1 MFDGENFSSKMLN
14 MRKISAI
21 SSTPALTTGGSLCAS
36 TTFLPLI
43 VTSSRYTGLACC
55 AASFL
60 VCSFIVFSS
69 STDPDSFLQ
78 RRHDAGVSRTAA
90 DVSAQHLAQLLFG
103 RFRIAREKIAERHQ
117 DSGRAEAALQRVMVL
132 ERLLQLVELA
142 AVAGERFHRF
152 HVAAFGLHRERKTGA
167 HRRAVDLHRAA
178 AADAVLA
185 ADVRPGRA
193 EGMAQKIAEQGTRL
207 GLGAHLA
214 AVEREIDPD
223 LLVFVYAAHCWASA
237 MTSGARLRR
246 MSRRNSAEACR
257 SS

>member
-60 VCSFIVFSS
+60 VCSFIAFSS

-78 RRHDAGVSRTAA
+78 RRHDAGVSRTPA

-103 RFRIAREKIAERHQ
+103 RFRIAREEIAERHENA
-117 DSGRAEAALQRVMVL
+117 GRAEPALQRVMVL
-132 ERLLQLVELA
+132 ERLLQLVEF
-142 AVAGERFHRF
+142 AVLTGKRLDGL
-152 HVAAFGLHRERKTGA
+152 HVAALGLHGQRETGA
-167 HRRAVDLHRAA
+167 PCGAIDLYLAA
-178 AADAVLA
+178 AADAVFA
-185 ADVRPGRA
+185 ADMGSGRA
-193 EGMAQKIAEQGTRL
+193 K
-207 GLGAHLA
+207 
-214 AVEREIDPD
+214 
-223 LLVFVYAAHCWASA
+223 
-237 MTSGARLRR
+237 
-246 MSRRNSAEACR
+246 
-257 SS
+257 

>member
-36 TTFLPLI
+36 TTFLPLM
-43 VTSSRYTGLACC
+43 VTSSRYTGLAC
-55 AASFL
+55 ASFL
-60 VCSFIVFSS
+60 VCSFIAFSS

-103 RFRIAREKIAERHQ
+103 RFRIAREEIAERHE
-117 DSGRAEAALQRVMVL
+117 DAGRAEAALQGVMVL
-132 ERLLQLVELA
+132 ERLLQLAQLA
-142 AVAGERFHRF
+142 VRAGERFHGL
-152 HVAAFGLHRERKTGA
+152 HVAAFGLHGEREAGA
-167 HRRAVDLHRAA
+167 HRGTIDLHRAA
-178 AADAVLA
+178 AADAMLA
-185 ADVRPGRA
+185 ADVGSGRA
-193 EGMAQKIAEQGTRL
+193 EGMAQKIAEQSARL

-214 AVEREIDPD
+214 AVECQIDPD
-223 LLVFVYAAHCWASA
+223 LLVLVHAAHCCASA
-237 MTSGARLRR
+237 MTRGARLRR